1 MCGIAGILNFKYQV
15 VKDDLKKMTDSIVH
29 RGPDG
34 EGQWINSTAQAGLGH
49 RRLSI
54 IDLSDA
60 GKQPMHYADN
70 RYTITFNGE
79 IYNYVELKSKLT
91 SKGYRFYSNTDTEV
105 LLALYD
111 LKKEKCLDDLDG
123 MFAFAIWDEK
133 EKKLFCARDRF
144 GEKPFYYYKN
154 REQFVFASEMKALF
168 AIGIP
173 REIMAKRI
181 YFYMGYNTEVNPHD
195 ISETFFKDI
204 FQLEPG
210 HFFILGSDGN
220 FQKKKY
226 WEINTSQEINISF
239 EKACDKFYELF
250 FNSVRLRLRSDVPV
264 GSSLSGGLDSSAIVL
279 LIDQIKKQ
287 GQAQKTFSARFKNF
301 SKDEGKYM
309 DLVINKAKNV
319 EPYYTW
325 PTEDDL
331 INEFDKL
338 YEHQEEPF
346 GSASIFAQW
355 KVMKLAR
362 ENNVTVL
369 IDGQGADEVLA
380 GYKPF
385 YTSYLNQLY
394 KNFDKTFMQ
403 EKRKALEFHNVKFTS
418 SLRTKI
424 LLRYP
429 SVFSLGSKTA
439 KVIGVKK
446 KETSRLLNLSGF
458 DAGFAAEVAHFARP
472 VIQENDDHLKNSQR
486 NVIQRL
492 GFLTLLRYA
501 DRNSMAFSRE
511 VRVPFLS
518 HELVNFVFSLPDNF
532 KLKDGWTKFILRKSM
547 EKTLPS
553 EITWRRE
560 KIGYEPPQK
569 KWLATPLLREKVVN
583 ARENLVKE
591 RLIKPDNKFTD
602 WQCLVIS
609 KLLN

>member
-1 MCGIAGILNFKYQV
+1 
-15 VKDDLKKMTDSIVH
+15 MTDSIVH

-34 EGQWINSTAQAGLGH
+34 EGQWINPSEQVGLGH

-60 GKQPMHYADN
+60 GKQPMHFAEN

-79 IYNYVELKSKLT
+79 IYNYIELKDILQK
-91 SKGYRFYSNTDTEV
+91 KGYTFHTQSDTEV
-105 LLALYD
+105 ILALYD
-111 LKKEKCLDDLDG
+111 FKKEKCLDDLDG

-154 REQFVFASEMKALF
+154 RERFVFASEMKALF

-181 YFYMGYNTEVNPHD
+181 YFYLGYNTEVNPHD

-279 LIDQIKKQ
+279 LIDQIKER

-385 YTSYLNQLY
+385 YASYLNQLY
-394 KNFDKTFMQ
+394 KNFDRNFMH

-446 KETSRLLNLSGF
+446 KETGRLLNLSGF
-458 DAGFAAEVAHFARP
+458 DTGFAAEVSHFARP
-472 VIQENDDHLKNSQR
+472 VIEENDDHLKNSQR

-532 KLKDGWTKFILRKSM
+532 KLKNGWTKFILRKSM

-560 KIGYEPPQK
+560 KIGYEPPQQ
-569 KWLATPLLREKVVN
+569 KWLASPLLKEKVFN

-591 RLIKPDNKFTD
+591 RLIKPEGRFTD